1 MTAFRDISRQGGR
14 HVAIILGMCLVI
26 VFAGGFGIM

>member
-1 MTAFRDISRQGGR
+1 MTAFRDISGQVGR

-26 VFAGGFGIM
+26 VFSGGFGIM